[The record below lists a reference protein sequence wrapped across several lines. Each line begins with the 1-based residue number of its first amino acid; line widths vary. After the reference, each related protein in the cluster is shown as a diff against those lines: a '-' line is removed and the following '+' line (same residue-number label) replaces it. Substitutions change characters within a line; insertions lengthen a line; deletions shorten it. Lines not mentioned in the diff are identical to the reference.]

1 MKYNEVAKRIAKTVD
16 KDNIVAAA
24 HCATRLRLVVK
35 DVNKIDQVALDN
47 DPDVKGTFN
56 ANGQYQIIIGPGDV
70 DGVYDEFVKITGVKQ
85 ATPDDLKQI
94 AAKSGKKNPLMDLI
108 KVLSDIFV
116 PLIPAL
122 VAGGLLMA
130 LNNILTGAG
139 MFGPKSLVQMFPQIT
154 GLSEM
159 VNLMASAPFA
169 FLPILIGITA
179 TRRFGGS
186 EILGAAAGMMLV
198 MPSLINGYGV
208 AEAVASGKMPTWDL
222 FGLSVA
228 QAGYQGQVLPVIG
241 VAFILATLEKFFHKH
256 LKGAIDFTFT
266 PMLAM
271 LITGFVT
278 FIVVGP
284 VLRIVSNGITDGLT
298 WLVTTFGFIGYGV
311 FGSFYSAIVITGLH
325 QSFPA
330 IETQLLAN
338 ISKTGGDF
346 IFPIATAANVAQG
359 AATFAVYFLAKGNT
373 KLRALSSSAGA
384 SAMLG
389 ITEPALFGVN
399 LKYRFPFFIAL
410 GASGIASL
418 VMGLFKVMSSSLG
431 PAGLIGFIAI
441 PANQWVGFFI
451 AVIVSFSLSFVATY
465 VYGRS
470 HMPATDETVA
480 QEAETT
486 EPITH
491 AEGFGIAAPVVGQLV
506 DIKTVGDA
514 VFSSGMMGKGVAI
527 EPTDNKIF
535 APADGEITVAY
546 ESKHA
551 YGIKTTDGV
560 EVLIHVGID
569 TVNLAGQGF
578 TSEITQGQQVKKGQL
593 LGTFDKQIIADA
605 GYPVTTMVIVTN
617 TNDFKNVALD
627 ATFGDTVQTT
637 DTVMTA
643 VPEVESGSETIA
655 SANA

>member
-1 MKYNEVAKRIAKTVD
+1 MNYKEVAKRVADAVD
-16 KDNIVAAA
+16 KENIIAAA

-35 DVNKIDQVALDN
+35 DVKKIDQKALDN
-47 DPDVKGTFN
+47 DPDLKGTFN
-56 ANGQYQIIIGPGDV
+56 ANGQYQIIVGPGDV
-70 DGVYDEFVKITGVKQ
+70 NGVYDEFVKLTGVKQ
-85 ATPDDLKQI
+85 ASTDDLKQI
-94 AAKSGKKNPLMDLI
+94 AASSGKQNPLMALI

-139 MFGPKSLVQMFPQIT
+139 MFGPKSLVEMFPQIT
-154 GLSEM
+154 GLAQM

-198 MPSLINGYGV
+198 MPSLINGYSV

-222 FGLSVA
+222 FGLHVA
-228 QAGYQGQVLPVIG
+228 QAGYQGQVLPIIG
-241 VAFILATLEKFFHKH
+241 VAFILANLEKFFHKH

-266 PMLAM
+266 PMLSI

-284 VLRIVSNGITDGLT
+284 ILRIVSNGITDGLT
-298 WLVTTFGFIGYGV
+298 WLVTTFGFIGYAI

-346 IFPIATAANVAQG
+346 IFPIAASANVAQG
-359 AATFAVYFLAKGNT
+359 AATFAIYFLAKGNT

-399 LKYRFPFFIAL
+399 LKYKFPFFIAL
-410 GASGIASL
+410 GASGVASL
-418 VMGLFKVMSSSLG
+418 VMGLFHVMSSSLG

-441 PANQWVGFFI
+441 PANKWIGFFI
-451 AVIVSFSLSFVATY
+451 AIAISFALSFVVTLM
-465 VYGRS
+465 YGRS
-470 HMPATDETVA
+470 HMPSDSVSTDVDNTVVA
-480 QEAETT
+480 DQVS
-486 EPITH
+486 
-491 AEGFGIAAPVVGQLV
+491 GFKVDAPVAGQLV
-506 DIKTVGDA
+506 DIKTVSDA
-514 VFSSGMMGKGVAI
+514 VFSSGMMGEGVAI
-527 EPTDNKIF
+527 EPSGHEII

-546 ESKHA
+546 ATKHA
-551 YGIKTTDGV
+551 YGLKTADGV
-560 EVLIHVGID
+560 EVLIHIGIN
-569 TVNLAGQGF
+569 TVNLAGKGF
-578 TSEITQGQQVKKGQL
+578 ESQVVQGQQVKQGDV
-593 LGTFDKQIIADA
+593 LGTFDKQVISDA

-617 TNDFKNVALD
+617 TKTFKTVVLNQPFGANVASND
-627 ATFGDTVQTT
+627 VII
-637 DTVMTA
+637 TA
-643 VPEVESGSETIA
+643 VPETAAQTAVTA
-655 SANA
+655 